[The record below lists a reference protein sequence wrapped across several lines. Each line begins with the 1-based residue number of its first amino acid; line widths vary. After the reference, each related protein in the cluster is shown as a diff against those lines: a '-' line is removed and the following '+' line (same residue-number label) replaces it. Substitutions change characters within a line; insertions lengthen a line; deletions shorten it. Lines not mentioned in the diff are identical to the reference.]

1 MDVIGPGASYPCLK
15 SAFNF
20 LRSDASASPPG
31 RGWRNGL
38 SRGHLSPRD
47 REQPRPPQTPPLL
60 HPLSHPL
67 TPEHCAPAW
76 GQQATTTG
84 SLSTRSPRNP
94 PNPSVLDMHASPRHF
109 FPGNPGNAQPP
120 SSLPLSPAPPRSFS
134 AWSPPLSV
142 QSVRTR
148 TVFQG
153 KASPHVLAY
162 YYSHIINILCLQL
175 KYVYIVV
182 LYE

>member
-1 MDVIGPGASYPCLK
+1 MDVIGPGASCPCLN

-20 LRSDASASPPG
+20 LCSAASASAPG
-31 RGWRNGL
+31 RGWRNGP

-47 REQPRPPQTPPLL
+47 REQAGPPQTPPLL
-60 HPLSHPL
+60 HPLCLPP

-84 SLSTRSPRNP
+84 GLGTRGPRNP
-94 PNPSVLDMHASPRHF
+94 PNPSVLGMHAHLGIPSRKHQETLSP
-109 FPGNPGNAQPP
+109 PAP
-120 SSLPLSPAPPRSFS
+120 LPLPAAPPRSFS
-134 AWSPPLSV
+134 TWSPPPGV
-142 QSVRTR
+142 RSVRTR

-153 KASPHVLAY
+153 KASPDLLAY
-162 YYSHIINILCLQL
+162 YYSHTINILCLQL
-175 KYVYIVV
+175 KSAYLVV